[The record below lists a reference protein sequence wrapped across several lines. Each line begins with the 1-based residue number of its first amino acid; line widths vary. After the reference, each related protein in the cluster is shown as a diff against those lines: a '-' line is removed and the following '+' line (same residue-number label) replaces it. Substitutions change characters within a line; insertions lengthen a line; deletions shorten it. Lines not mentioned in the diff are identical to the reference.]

1 MEIRSSATG
10 SLKALFM
17 TAFLFLIHGVVWGQS
32 VWELNSENEGIKIYT
47 QQFPDSKV
55 KAIKVE
61 SEVKATPSQLVALL
75 MDVNTS
81 VEWLYHTK
89 SSILI
94 KRVSP
99 AELYYYSE
107 INLPWPASNRDF
119 VAHLTVNQNPVT
131 KVVTI
136 DGPAVPG
143 MVPEK
148 KGIVRINN
156 SIGKWTIT
164 PQGIN
169 HVKVEYVLQVEPGGN
184 IPAWMT
190 NMFATEGPLQIF
202 KNLKVQVQKPVYKNA
217 GLPFIENKKY
227 EVN

>member
-1 MEIRSSATG
+1 MEIRSSAAG

-32 VWELNSENEGIKIYT
+32 AWELNTENEGIKIYT

-61 SEVKATPSQLVALL
+61 SEVKATLSQLVALL

-107 INLPWPASNRDF
+107 NKPALMAGMQSRFCCPFNRKSEPGYQGGYYRWPCRTWHGSR
-119 VAHLTVNQNPVT
+119 
-131 KVVTI
+131 
-136 DGPAVPG
+136 
-143 MVPEK
+143 K
-148 KGIVRINN
+148 KGYCAY
-156 SIGKWTIT
+156 
-164 PQGIN
+164 Q
-169 HVKVEYVLQVEPGGN
+169 
-184 IPAWMT
+184 
-190 NMFATEGPLQIF
+190 
-202 KNLKVQVQKPVYKNA
+202 
-217 GLPFIENKKY
+217 
-227 EVN
+227 